1 MNQILAFSALCTITR
16 HQNKGFWH
24 NFTKDLSLL
33 RIGCS
38 YYSSNITVSTLSHML
53 FSPLGYLLSHQLIE
67 RLSINLL
74 ILELSTGRIGGLH
87 KNEKTFVLLLAYI
100 DKRLHAIRSQI
111 RIDGCKILVKSCIS
125 LASYLYFSQMSHCIS
140 Y

>member
-1 MNQILAFSALCTITR
+1 
-16 HQNKGFWH
+16 
-24 NFTKDLSLL
+24 
-33 RIGCS
+33 
-38 YYSSNITVSTLSHML
+38 ML

-67 RLSINLL
+67 RLSIDLL

-125 LASYLYFSQMSHCIS
+125 LASYLYFSQMSYCIS
-140 Y
+140 C